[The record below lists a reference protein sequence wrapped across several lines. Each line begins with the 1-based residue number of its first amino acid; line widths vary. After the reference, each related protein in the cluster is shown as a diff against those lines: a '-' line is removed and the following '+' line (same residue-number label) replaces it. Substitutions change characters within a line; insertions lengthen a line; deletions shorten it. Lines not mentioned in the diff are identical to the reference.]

1 MRIIVPVPPQ
11 LSDGVRCTRHAL
23 PGRLLGCAL
32 VAITHAPRSHASI
45 AHGLGLV
52 AFDATDARFIQ
63 CQRSYVVAQ
72 VCRCTREGGTYR
84 QVTQPVRVLVAHRF
98 CRGGLLLPSFSVGG
112 DAITTADDDEADDDE
127 DDEGD
132 SWLLL
137 TRPGTLAGVSGVCLG
152 SGSLAG
158 AMAKETIPPPLRIL
172 GYKRGSCSKLP
183 RPGPSA

>member
-1 MRIIVPVPPQ
+1 MSAVVR
-11 LSDGVRCTRHAL
+11 DG
-23 PGRLLGCAL
+23 P
-32 VAITHAPRSHASI
+32 
-45 AHGLGLV
+45 
-52 AFDATDARFIQ
+52 
-63 CQRSYVVAQ
+63 
-72 VCRCTREGGTYR
+72 VCRYTREGGTYR

-137 TRPGTLAGVSGVCLG
+137 TRPGPLAGVSGVCLG

-158 AMAKETIPPPLRIL
+158 AMAKETIPPPFVYWVISAAAAASFLTRPFSVALRAEP
-172 GYKRGSCSKLP
+172 GGP
-183 RPGPSA
+183 RK